1 MSEHAEN
8 GGASRERR
16 AGPRQL
22 RSSNPYKMVI
32 DPISLNP
39 SSIARVLGA
48 MAFLLVLAS
57 IGSQLMAYL
66 TGHSHIYGL
75 VPLFYLDVEKN
86 LPTGFSTL
94 LLLFAALLLGVI
106 AVLQRKQTD
115 SPVLYW
121 ALLSIGCLFMAVDEA
136 WSFHE
141 MLIKPIRKLL
151 GDDNLGVFYYAW
163 VIPGIVLILVLAPF
177 FLRFLLRLPAKTRLT
192 FLMAAI
198 LYIGGAIGGELI
210 GGYIDELHGKRNLP
224 YIMIVTVE
232 EGLEMAGVIVLIKA
246 LLVYIADN
254 YKEVRFHFD
263 GVHEKV
269 TIDAPLL
276 SQEYEMMIHPTQA
289 ADRAPSILLENFPAQ
304 KSRKAG

>member
-1 MSEHAEN
+1 MLAARGVQGLDN
-8 GGASRERR
+8 DVVT
-16 AGPRQL
+16 PIQMII
-22 RSSNPYKMVI
+22 NQ
-32 DPISLNP
+32 ISLNP
-39 SSIARVLGA
+39 SSIIRVLGTV
-48 MAFLLVLAS
+48 AFLLVLAS
-57 IGSQLMAYL
+57 IGGQLTAYL

-75 VPLFYLDVEKN
+75 VPLFYLDAEKN

-94 LLLFAALLLGVI
+94 LLLFAALLLGLI
-106 AVLQRKQTD
+106 AALQRKQNG

-121 ALLSIGCLFMAVDEA
+121 TLLSIGCLVMAADEA

-177 FLRFLLRLPAKTRLT
+177 FLRFLLRLPVKTRLT
-192 FLMAAI
+192 FLMAAT

-232 EGLEMAGVIVLIKA
+232 ECLEMAGVIVLIEA

-254 YKEVRFHFD
+254 YKEVRFHFE

-269 TIDAPLL
+269 TIDAPLR
-276 SQEYEMMIHPTQA
+276 SQEHEMMIQPTQT
-289 ADRAPSILLENFPAQ
+289 ADRAPSILHEDFPARKSQ
-304 KSRKAG
+304 KTG